1 MKKAKIYIPTKTAMQ
16 SGTKNDEKWVI
27 EFELKIQASTLL
39 WDGKLL
45 QILTLSLN

>member
-27 EFELKIQASTLL
+27 EFETKDTGINPL